1 MSIPDSLIYKYFI
14 LTTLLPKQELDEI
27 KKQLEDISTNPR
39 NLKVRLAFELVK
51 KYYDEETAKYAEQE
65 FESIFVKKEI
75 PDDIAEFKLDTKE
88 VKLITIMKEAGMVSS
103 TSEAMRL
110 INQGGVYID
119 GEKITD
125 DKYLVKAEKDF
136 ILKVGKRKFV
146 KIKV

>member
-1 MSIPDSLIYKYFI
+1 
-14 LTTLLPKQELDEI
+14 
-27 KKQLEDISTNPR
+27 
-39 NLKVRLAFELVK
+39 
-51 KYYDEETAKYAEQE
+51 
-65 FESIFVKKEI
+65 
-75 PDDIAEFKLDTKE
+75 
-88 VKLITIMKEAGMVSS
+88 MKEAGMVSS